1 MLTHSMDDWHAVY
14 DVLVRYAHAV
24 DARDFDAAGDC
35 FAGDARAVYAGVA
48 LEPSRAAIVR
58 FLRESVTSE
67 ASTHLVGGVRIDFDG
82 PDSARSE
89 QTAFAVHLEAGRV
102 RLRGLR
108 YRDRLERRD
117 GAWRIVERVHE
128 PVWTAEVPALA

>member
-1 MLTHSMDDWHAVY
+1 VDDWHAVY
-14 DVLVRYAHAV
+14 DVLVRYAHAIDGRDYDAAGACFAV
-24 DARDFDAAGDC
+24 DARATYG
-35 FAGDARAVYAGVA
+35 GHP

-58 FLRESVTSE
+58 FLRESVSSE
-67 ASTHLVGGVRIDFDG
+67 ASTHIVGGVRIDVDG
-82 PDSARSE
+82 DAARAE
-89 QTAFAVHLEAGRV
+89 QTSFAVHLESGKV

-117 GAWRIVERVHE
+117 GGWQIVERVHE